1 MDIVKLKAEIAQ
13 YDQQEKR
20 MPVYACLKEAWASD
34 PPSEQLTVLVIA
46 QMLNY
51 LEWIDGAYKI
61 VVEAPDEFSLYWDFL
76 TEAATYG
83 FEHYRQG
90 KMFLWEMCRVLVMWP
105 TYLIQC
111 KYIPR
116 DGEKLLEQLV
126 AEGKALYP
134 TSALF
139 DCLTP
144 FNEDEDKELIRQLTP
159 AQRKRIREELTEWNL
174 QENMMDREMLESVG
188 DVMDDP
194 EKKQMM
200 IEEHTWAFWRIRT
213 GSGDNTKKH
222 LPHPSREVQY
232 FTQTAPALQAESS
245 SRCQSAPDRR
255 PAPPCSCSAARSGDR
270 PADRWAKA

>member
-20 MPVYACLKEAWASD
+20 MPVYACLKEAWASE

-51 LEWIDGAYKI
+51 LGWIDGAYKI
-61 VVEAPDEFSLYWDFL
+61 VVEAPDEFSLYWDFE

-144 FNEDEDKELIRQLTP
+144 FNEHRDEELIRQLTP

-174 QENMMDREMLESVG
+174 QENMMDREMLKSVG
-188 DVMDDP
+188 DVMADP
-194 EKKQMM
+194 EKTSD
-200 IEEHTWAFWRIRT
+200 E
-213 GSGDNTKKH
+213 
-222 LPHPSREVQY
+222 
-232 FTQTAPALQAESS
+232 
-245 SRCQSAPDRR
+245 
-255 PAPPCSCSAARSGDR
+255 
-270 PADRWAKA
+270 

>member
-1 MDIVKLKAEIAQ
+1 MDIVKLKAEIAE
-13 YDQQEKR
+13 YDRQRKR
-20 MPVYACLKEAWASD
+20 MPVYACLKEAWASE

-90 KMFLWEMCRVLVMWP
+90 KMFLWEMCRVLIMWP

-174 QENMMDREMLESVG
+174 QENMMDREMLKSVG

-194 EKKQMM
+194 EKNK
-200 IEEHTWAFWRIRT
+200 
-213 GSGDNTKKH
+213 
-222 LPHPSREVQY
+222 
-232 FTQTAPALQAESS
+232 
-245 SRCQSAPDRR
+245 
-255 PAPPCSCSAARSGDR
+255 
-270 PADRWAKA
+270 